1 MSIFS
6 IKSKSKKSG
15 LSYNSKKSILS
26 INGTAIKAAG
36 IRTNKM
42 GSIFAST
49 RSMPDADFPILSDNE
64 KKLLDRV
71 GFSYDK
77 KKKCWD
83 LAVTTKISVQDPD
96 MFTSDRLTEVAEN
109 KLKELKENIV
119 RKLTSKIIIA
129 ELGKAKASK

>member
-64 KKLLDRV
+64 KKSLDRV